1 MARIDPYTSFNFLV
15 EIDGIIAGGFSEVS
29 GLQIETEVEE
39 YREGG
44 VNDYVHKFP
53 KITKYTNLILKHGLT
68 DLDLL
73 WAWYSDVIKGT
84 IERKNGIIFLLDN
97 NRLPT
102 MWWEFTGAFPVKWI
116 GPELKAD
123 GNTVAFETLE
133 IVYQSLTK
141 PFL

>member
-1 MARIDPYTSFNFLV
+1 MERKDPYSSFNFLV

-44 VNDYVHKFP
+44 VNDFIHKFP
-53 KITKYTNLILKHGLT
+53 KITKYTNLTLKHGLT
-68 DLDLL
+68 DSDLL
-73 WAWYSDVIKGT
+73 WAWYSDVIQGT
-84 IERKNGIIFLLDN
+84 IERKNGMIFLLDSEKQ
-97 NRLPT
+97 T
-102 MWWEFTGAFPVKWI
+102 AMSWEFSGAFPVKWT

-123 GNTVAFETLE
+123 SNTVAFETLE

-141 PFL
+141 TSK